1 MFVLRWTID
10 GLSPGL
16 LLLREYMGQMTHKA
30 PAYCIEE
37 SSNPAMM
44 LTQVLRCSEPEAV
57 LGDLRYPLP

>member
-1 MFVLRWTID
+1 
-10 GLSPGL
+10 LSPGL
-16 LLLREYMGQMTHKA
+16 LLLREYKGQMTHKA

-57 LGDLRYPLP
+57 LGGLRYPLP